1 MKRIFRVNRAG
12 STAIFFCFIY
22 RLAIFATLMVA
33 AGPVALEAQSTI
45 VNIVHAGGSDVQD
58 PDLPGSGPG
67 FDKNYSL
74 VAFKFADGTARGKLI
89 DRYSGGG
96 GLGLKGDIDCVH
108 VAGNTAWLSGVITQ
122 GQFLDANGNPVDI
135 TGYYVRTRVQD
146 NGDNTDPANPDRVA
160 FTQFRSSAPFPCANM
175 FGSTF
180 WDMPGGQVTIR

>member
-1 MKRIFRVNRAG
+1 MKCTFRTGLAE
-12 STAIFFCFIY
+12 STSIVARFLY
-22 RLAIFATLMVA
+22 TLAMAASLMIA
-33 AGPVALEAQSTI
+33 AGPIAVTAASPI
-45 VNIVHAGGSDVQD
+45 VNVIHAGGPDVED

-74 VAFKFADGTARGKLI
+74 VAFKFADGSARGKLV
-89 DRYSGGG
+89 DRYAGA

-108 VAGNTAWLSGVITQ
+108 VLGNIAWLSGVITQ
-122 GQFLDANGNPVDI
+122 GQTLDADGNPVDI

-175 FGSTF
+175 FMSAF
-180 WDMPGGQVTIR
+180 WDMPGGQVTVR